1 MKRKWKVLAGIL
13 AAVTAF
19 SGCTPSS
26 TSDGKAPEEGN
37 VKEEKETVKTTPS
50 EDSSDEVSE
59 EPIELNFWDLR
70 TEGAGAKMIDTLIE
84 NFEKENPNI
93 TVKRTAFKVADLR
106 NTIKP
111 AINSGEGPDVF
122 SYDAGA
128 GYLGV
133 LAKAGLAL
141 DLSEYREQYNWDDRF
156 HDWALE
162 KTVYDGKLYGIANEL
177 EMLGVYYNKEMF
189 EEAGIEIPQ
198 TYDEF
203 LDVCQVFKDKG
214 ITPVIMDDK
223 EQWPGF
229 HYESIWLNS
238 FVGADKVKQAV
249 NGEIPWTS
257 EGFGEALDELYRLFA
272 EGYASA
278 KPLSLAYEDA
288 NKAFYAGEGAMR
300 ITGTWQVAAYVQNM
314 EENVGF
320 FYLPPASEDVDDC
333 PPGGLG
339 EAVVVNAKTAHE
351 EAAVKFVD
359 YLFRMDNMEYW
370 YEAGLIPSVKDV
382 DYSSYEVSGLF
393 KNVVDE
399 INSSEN
405 LGENIDVLMP
415 PKVND
420 ATQNYIQQLIAGK
433 VDGASCMEQ
442 KQKAFEEEI
451 EAGNYSVE

>member
-26 TSDGKAPEEGN
+26 TSDGKAPAEEN

-50 EDSSDEVSE
+50 EDSSDDVSE

-84 NFEKENPNI
+84 NFQKENPNI

-133 LAKAGLAL
+133 LAKARLAL

-339 EAVVVNAKTAHE
+339 EAVVVNAKTAHK

-420 ATQNYIQQLIAGK
+420 VTQNYIQQLIAGK

>member
-1 MKRKWKVLAGIL
+1 MKKRWTKLVSLLMTTAIVACGAGCVSS
-13 AAVTAF
+13 AA
-19 SGCTPSS
+19 
-26 TSDGKAPEEGN
+26 SDEN
-37 VKEEKETVKTTPS
+37 
-50 EDSSDEVSE
+50 SSDEQ
-59 EPIELNFWDLR
+59 IELNFWDLR
-70 TEGAGAKMIDTLIE
+70 TQDPGAKMIDTLIE

-93 TVKRTAFKVADLR
+93 TVKRTAFKVDDLR

-133 LAKAGLAL
+133 LANAGLAL
-141 DLSEYREQYNWDDRF
+141 DLESYRAEYGWDDRF

-162 KTVYDGKLYGIANEL
+162 KTVYNGKLYGIANEL
-177 EMLGVYYNKEMF
+177 EMLGVFYNKEIF
-189 EEAGIEIPQ
+189 ENNGIEVPQ
-198 TYDEF
+198 TYEEF
-203 LDVCQVFKDKG
+203 IQVCKTLKEKG
-214 ITPVIMDDK
+214 VTPLIMDDK

-238 FVGADKVKQAV
+238 IVGADKVKQAV
-249 NGEIPWTS
+249 AGEIPWTTA
-257 EGFGEALDELYRLFA
+257 EFGAALDELQKIFA
-272 EGYASA
+272 DGYTTE
-278 KPLSLAYEDA
+278 KPLSLASEDA
-288 NKAFYAGEGAMR
+288 NKAFCAGEGAMR
-300 ITGTWQVAAYVQNM
+300 VTGTWNVGGYSEKM
-314 EENVGF
+314 GDNVGF
-320 FYLPPASEDVDDC
+320 FYVPPFSEDVDDC

-339 EAVVVNAKTAHE
+339 EAVVVNAKTKHQD
-351 EAAVKFVD
+351 AAVKFVD
-359 YLFRMDNMEYW
+359 YIFQMNSMKYW

-382 DYSSYEVSGLF
+382 DYSSYEVGELF
-393 KNVVDE
+393 KDIVDE

-420 ATQNYIQQLIAGK
+420 VTKNYIQQLIAGK
-433 VDGASCMEQ
+433 IDGQSCMEQ

>member
-1 MKRKWKVLAGIL
+1 MKRTMKILSVLLVSTIIL
-13 AAVTAF
+13 TA
-19 SGCTPSS
+19 CTPGS
-26 TSDGKAPEEGN
+26 TSDGNAP
-37 VKEEKETVKTTPS
+37 KEEAAEEKQVDT
-50 EDSSDEVSE
+50 SDGEQ
-59 EPIELNFWDLR
+59 IELNFWDLR

-84 NFEKENPNI
+84 NFEKENPDI
-93 TVKRTAFKVADLR
+93 KVKRTAFKVADLR

-141 DLSEYREQYNWDDRF
+141 DLSEYREKYGWDDRF

-162 KTVYDGKLYGIANEL
+162 KTVYDGGLYGIANEL
-177 EMLGVYYNKEMF
+177 EMLGVFYNKEIF
-189 EEAGIEIPQ
+189 EEANAEIPK

-203 LDVCQVFKDKG
+203 LQLCQMFKDKG
-214 ITPVIMDDK
+214 ITPIIMDDK

-229 HYESIWLNS
+229 HYESIWLNA
-238 FVGADKVKQAV
+238 FVGADKVKQAIA
-249 NGEIPWTS
+249 GEIPWTT
-257 EGFGEALDELYRLFA
+257 EGFGEALDELYKVF
-272 EGYASA
+272 ESGYATE

-300 ITGTWQVAAYVQNM
+300 VTGTWQVGGFSTNM
-314 EENVGF
+314 GDNVGF
-320 FYLPPASEDVDDC
+320 FYLPTASEDIDNC

-339 EAVVVNAKTAHE
+339 EAVVVNSKTKHE
-351 EAAVKFVD
+351 EAALKFVD
-359 YLFRMDNMEYW
+359 YMFQMDNMEYW

-382 DYSSYEVSGLF
+382 DYSEYEISELF
-393 KNVVDE
+393 QNVVDE

-405 LGENIDVLMP
+405 LGENIDVIMP

-420 ATQNYIQQLIAGK
+420 VTQNYIQQLIAGK
-433 VDGASCMEQ
+433 IDGASCMEQ

>member
-1 MKRKWKVLAGIL
+1 MKKRWKIL
-13 AAVTAF
+13 ASLMLVSAMLA
-19 SGCTPSS
+19 GCTPSS
-26 TSDGKAPEEGN
+26 TSDGQAPADPPKEEAEETA
-37 VKEEKETVKTTPS
+37 KEEKTEKEETASS
-50 EDSSDEVSE
+50 ED
-59 EPIELNFWDLR
+59 IQLNFWDLR
-70 TEGAGAKMIDTLIE
+70 TEGPAAKMIDTLIA
-84 NFEKENPNI
+84 NFEKENPGI
-93 TVKRTAFKVADLR
+93 KIKRTAFKVDDLR

-133 LAKAGLAL
+133 LAKAGMAL
-141 DLSEYREQYNWDDRF
+141 DLSEYREEYNWNDRF

-162 KTVYDGKLYGIANEL
+162 KTIYDGKLYGIANEL

-189 EEAGIEIPQ
+189 EKEGIEVPE

-203 LDVCQVFKDKG
+203 IAVCQTFKDKG
-214 ITPVIMDDK
+214 MTAVIMDDK
-223 EQWPGF
+223 DQWPGF

-238 FVGADKVKQAV
+238 FVGADTVKQAV
-249 NGEIPWTS
+249 AAEIPWTT
-257 EGFGEALDELYRLFA
+257 EGFGEAMDELHKMY
-272 EGYASA
+272 ENGYASDKA
-278 KPLSLAYEDA
+278 LSIASEDA
-288 NKAFYAGEGAMR
+288 NKAFYAGQSPMR
-300 ITGTWQVAAYVQNM
+300 ITGTWNVGPYVEKM
-314 EENVGF
+314 GDNVGF

-339 EAVVVNAKTAHE
+339 EAVVVNAKTKYE

-359 YLFRMDNMEYW
+359 YIFQMDSMKCW
-370 YEAGLIPSVKDV
+370 YEAGFIPSVKDV
-382 DYSSYEVSGLF
+382 DYSSYEISPLF
-393 KNVVDE
+393 KDVVDE

-420 ATQNYIQQLIAGK
+420 VTKNYVQQLIAGK
-433 VDGASCMEQ
+433 IDGKTCMEQ

>member
-1 MKRKWKVLAGIL
+1 MKRKWKILAGIL
-13 AAVTAF
+13 TAVMAF
-19 SGCTPSS
+19 SACTPSS
-26 TSDGKAPEEGN
+26 TSDGNAPEGETA
-37 VKEEKETVKTTPS
+37 KEEKETVETTPS
-50 EDSSDEVSE
+50 ETDSDEK
-59 EPIELNFWDLR
+59 IELNFWDLR
-70 TEGAGAKMIDTLIE
+70 TEGAGAKMIDTLIDE
-84 NFEKENPNI
+84 FEKENPNI
-93 TVKRTAFKVADLR
+93 TIKRTAFKVDDLR

-141 DLSEYREQYNWDDRF
+141 DLSEYCEQYNWDDRF
-156 HDWALE
+156 HDWALN

-177 EMLGVYYNKEMF
+177 EMLGVFYNREIF
-189 EEAGIEIPQ
+189 EKADVDIPT

-203 LDVCQVFKDKG
+203 IEVCKKFKEIG

-238 FVGADKVKQAV
+238 FVGADKVKQALT
-249 NGEIPWTS
+249 GEIPWTS
-257 EGFGEALDELYRLFA
+257 EGFGEALDKLYNLFE
-272 EGYASA
+272 EGYASE
-278 KPLSLAYEDA
+278 KPLSIAYEDA
-288 NKAFYAGEGAMR
+288 NKAFYAGEGALR
-300 ITGTWQVAAYVQNM
+300 ITGTWQVSACVENM
-314 EENVGF
+314 GDNVGF
-320 FYLPPASEDVDDC
+320 FYLPPASEDVDNC

-339 EAVVVNAKTAHE
+339 EAVVVNAKTTHE

-359 YLFRMDNMEYW
+359 YMFKTDNMGYW

-382 DYSSYEVSGLF
+382 DYSSYEISELF

-399 INSSEN
+399 INKSEN

-420 ATQNYIQQLIAGK
+420 VTKNYIQQLIAGK

-442 KQKAFEEEI
+442 KQKAFDEEI

>member
-1 MKRKWKVLAGIL
+1 MKRRWNVLVSLLLTSVLL
-13 AAVTAF
+13 A
-19 SGCTPSS
+19 GCTPSS
-26 TSDGKAPEEGN
+26 TSDGQAPEGT
-37 VKEEKETVKTTPS
+37 KEDGSSETNT
-50 EDSSDEVSE
+50 EQAESSDSE

-70 TEGAGAKMIDTLIE
+70 TEGAGAEMIDTLIA
-84 NFEKENPNI
+84 NFEKENPNV
-93 TVKRTAFKVADLR
+93 TVKRTAFKVDDLR

-133 LAKAGLAL
+133 LANAGLAL
-141 DLSEYREQYNWDDRF
+141 DLTPYREEYKWDDRF

-162 KTVYDGKLYGIANEL
+162 KTIYDGKLYGIANEL
-177 EMLGVYYNKEMF
+177 EMLGVFYNTKMF
-189 EEAGIEIPQ
+189 EDAGVEVPT
-198 TYDEF
+198 TYEEF
-203 LDVCQVFKDKG
+203 LQVCQVFKDQG

-249 NGEIPWTS
+249 AGEIPWTT
-257 EGFGEALDELYRLFA
+257 EGFGEALDELAKMYS
-272 EGYASA
+272 EGYATE
-278 KPLSLAYEDA
+278 KPLSVASEDGH
-288 NKAFYAGEGAMR
+288 KAFYAGESPMR
-300 ITGTWQVAAYVQNM
+300 ITGTWNVATFVENM
-314 EENVGF
+314 DGNVGF
-320 FYLPPASEDVDDC
+320 FYLPPASEDVDNC

-339 EAVVVNAKTAHE
+339 EAVVVNAKTKHE
-351 EAAVKFVD
+351 AMAVKFVD

-382 DYSSYEVSGLF
+382 DYSSYELSDLF

-399 INSSEN
+399 INRSEN

-420 ATQNYIQQLIAGK
+420 VTKNYIQQLIAGK
-433 VDGASCMEQ
+433 IDGQACMEQ
-442 KQKAFEEEI
+442 KQQAFEAEI

>member
-1 MKRKWKVLAGIL
+1 MKRKWKMLTGLLIVSMLF
-13 AAVTAF
+13 AA
-19 SGCTPSS
+19 CTPGSS
-26 TSDGKAPEEGN
+26 SDGNAPKEDTA
-37 VKEEKETVKTTPS
+37 KEEK
-50 EDSSDEVSE
+50 SDTADGGQ
-59 EPIELNFWDLR
+59 IELNFWDLR
-70 TEGAGAKMIDTLIE
+70 TEGAGAEMIDKLIE
-84 NFEKENPNI
+84 NFEKENPDI
-93 TVKRTAFKVADLR
+93 KVKRTAFKVDDLR

-141 DLSEYREQYNWDDRF
+141 DLTKYREEYNWDDRF
-156 HDWALE
+156 HDWAIE
-162 KTVYDGKLYGIANEL
+162 KTVYDDGFYGIANEL
-177 EMLGVYYNKEMF
+177 EMLGVFYNKKIF
-189 EEAGIEIPQ
+189 ADNNIEIPT
-198 TYDEF
+198 TYEEF
-203 LDVCQVFKDKG
+203 LSVCKTFKDKG
-214 ITPVIMDDK
+214 ITPLIMDDK

-238 FVGADKVKQAV
+238 FVGADKVKQAIA
-249 NGEIPWTS
+249 GEIPWTT
-257 EGFGEALDELYRLFA
+257 EGFGSALDELYKLF
-272 EGYASA
+272 ESGYTSE

-288 NKAFYAGEGAMR
+288 NKAFYADGGAMR
-300 ITGTWQVAAYVQNM
+300 VTGTWQVGVFAEKM
-314 EENVGF
+314 GENVGF
-320 FYLPPASEDVDDC
+320 FYLPTASDDVDNC

-339 EAVVVNAKTAHE
+339 EAVVVNSKTKYE

-359 YLFRMDNMEYW
+359 YIFQMDNMEYW

-382 DYSSYEVSGLF
+382 DYSSYEISELF
-393 KNVVDE
+393 QDVVDE

-405 LGENIDVLMP
+405 LGENIDVIMP

-420 ATQNYIQQLIAGK
+420 VTKNFIQQLIAGK
-433 VDGASCMEQ
+433 IDGASCMEQ

>member
-1 MKRKWKVLAGIL
+1 MRRKWKVLTGLLLTTAMIAGC
-13 AAVTAF
+13 
-19 SGCTPSS
+19 GTPSS
-26 TSDGKAPEEGN
+26 
-37 VKEEKETVKTTPS
+37 VKEGETKSDTAEKKTES
-50 EDSSDEVSE
+50 GAEQSDAGEA
-59 EPIELNFWDLR
+59 IELNMWDLR

-84 NFEKENPNI
+84 NFEKENPGVTI
-93 TVKRTAFKVADLR
+93 KRTAFKVADLR

-111 AINSGEGPDVF
+111 AINSGEGPDIF

-133 LAKAGLAL
+133 LAGAGLAM
-141 DLSEYREQYNWDDRF
+141 DLSDYREQYGWDDRF

-162 KTVYDGKLYGIANEL
+162 KTVYDDKLYGIANEL
-177 EMLGVYYNKEMF
+177 EMLGVYYNKQIF
-189 EEAGIEIPQ
+189 EEAGVQPPE
-198 TYDEF
+198 TYEEF
-203 LDVCQVFKDKG
+203 LQICQTFKEKG

-249 NGEIPWTS
+249 AGEIPWTT
-257 EGFGEALDELYRLFA
+257 EGFGSALDELYKVFT
-272 EGYASA
+272 EGYATE
-278 KPLSLAYEDA
+278 KPLSLASEDA

-300 ITGTWQVAAYVQNM
+300 VTGTWLVSSCVQYM
-314 EENVGF
+314 KDNVGF
-320 FYLPPASEDVDDC
+320 FYLPPASEDVDNC

-339 EAVVVNAKTAHE
+339 EAVVVNSKTKHPE
-351 EAAVKFVD
+351 ETVKFLD
-359 YLFRMDNMEYW
+359 YMFQPDNMEYW

-382 DYSSYEVSGLF
+382 DYSEYEVSELF
-393 KNVVDE
+393 KDVVDE

-420 ATQNYIQQLIAGK
+420 VTQNYIQQLIAGK
-433 VDGASCMEQ
+433 MDGASCMEE

-451 EAGNYSVE
+451 QAGNYSVD